1 MGNQIR
7 DTADIGR
14 TIRKV
19 DTFERY
25 EWSPIQS
32 RTLELQPINPANP
45 DALHCKLITAK
56 LKDYPEYQAIS
67 YAWGAVVLSKLLFM
81 DRGAP
86 MSITAN

>member
-1 MGNQIR
+1 
-7 DTADIGR
+7 
-14 TIRKV
+14 
-19 DTFERY
+19 
-25 EWSPIQS
+25 
-32 RTLELQPINPANP
+32 
-45 DALHCKLITAK
+45 